1 MDYTEL
7 KTTVGVTEYIKK
19 LLVLKWEVLKPG
31 KDILRNFRE
40 QVKCIIYEYIITLL
54 HLELCL

>member
-40 QVKCIIYEYIITLL
+40 QVECIIYEYIITLL